1 MFSPRIYARLFEQA
15 NAAGWPLAVLL
26 LAGAGVVLLAWARL
40 GPARGHAAL
49 GALLGLAWVGCS
61 LLFLRGLYE
70 PINWAVAGLWPPL
83 LALGLLLPLLGAVL
97 RDGAPVGVVPRRV
110 ALGLAAWAVCVMPLW
125 APLAGQGWA
134 QAELPG
140 LAPDATAIATLA
152 WLVALPRAKDWRR
165 RVLVALAWLPVVAWC
180 GFSALMLLAMD
191 DARAAPLAPAAL
203 LALGARL
210 GPWGRSAG

>member
-1 MFSPRIYARLFEQA
+1 MFSPRIYGRLFEQA
-15 NAAGWPLAVLL
+15 NAAGWPWAGLL
-26 LAGAGVVLLAWARL
+26 LAGAGAVLLAWARL

-49 GALLGLAWVGCS
+49 GAALGLAWVGCS

-70 PINWAVAGLWPPL
+70 PINWAVAWLWPPL
-83 LALGLLLPLLGAVL
+83 LALGLLLPLLGVVL
-97 RDGAPVGVVPRRV
+97 GEGAPGGVVPRRV

-140 LAPDATAIATLA
+140 LAPDATAVATLA
-152 WLVALPRAKDWRR
+152 WLVALPRAGAWRWR
-165 RVLVALAWLPVVAWC
+165 ALVALAWLPVLAWC
-180 GFSALMLLAMD
+180 GFSALMLLAMH
-191 DARAAPLAPAAL
+191 DARAAVPAVAAL